1 MIELAEK
8 AMAATGAR
16 MGRKPLGESADDT
29 KKTHVRLDPSMHASI
44 HRVRGK
50 RSLAAY
56 IREAVAEKLE
66 RENKP

>member
-8 AMAATGAR
+8 AMAGTGAR

-29 KKTHVRLDPSMHASI
+29 KKTHVRLDAAMHADI
-44 HRVRGK
+44 ERVRGP
-50 RSLAAY
+50 RSMAGY